1 MYLGRGRARS
11 ALYRVK
17 REVEPEDMY
26 AWLAEDAEVEAFAVL
41 RDELTHG
48 LRIKLAGT
56 RDSLHLV
63 VGCRRADVRVETT
76 RRSGDQVDRYRP
88 RVAGVGGAQRV
99 DSGLDGGGQ
108 CRVEGP
114 RFDPDDAAAL

>member
-1 MYLGRGRARS
+1 
-11 ALYRVK
+11 
-17 REVEPEDMY
+17 MY

-56 RDSLHLV
+56 RDALRLV
-63 VGCRRADVRVETT
+63 VGCRRADVRVETA

-88 RVAGVGGAQRV
+88 RVAGVGGAQRL

-108 CRVEGP
+108 RRVERSRDSTRTKRPRYRAAVRLPMAGP
-114 RFDPDDAAAL
+114 RSTSAR